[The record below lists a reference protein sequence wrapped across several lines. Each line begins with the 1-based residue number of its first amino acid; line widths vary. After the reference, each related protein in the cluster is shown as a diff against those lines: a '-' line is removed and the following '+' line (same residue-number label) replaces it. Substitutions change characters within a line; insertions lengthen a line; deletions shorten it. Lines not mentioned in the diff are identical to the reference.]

1 LGLAAPF
8 ATAFIAA
15 SRCCLAERLT
25 MANRRHAF
33 LAHQGFFLAASERPL
48 FLFPQ
53 TIRRHPFV
61 YLLRVDG
68 GGGLLPPLRH
78 SG

>member
-1 LGLAAPF
+1 
-8 ATAFIAA
+8 
-15 SRCCLAERLT
+15 

-53 TIRRHPFV
+53 TIRRHRFV